1 MRAGRGWRTTCRTQR
16 RLLDKRVCRNPSL
29 RPTVPEEC
37 VEAYA
42 IARDEPAILLS
53 DVSDVLSSLS
63 PSEVPKKPIAAVQ

>member
-1 MRAGRGWRTTCRTQR
+1 
-16 RLLDKRVCRNPSL
+16 
-29 RPTVPEEC
+29 